1 MTELLIK
8 TAPQIAEKFKALTQ
22 EIYSGNEATRAFREA
37 VLVLVSLQQKRDTSR
52 LRAVIDKIRS
62 DIEAGGGLTAKQID
76 QLVRESRQ
84 RRKAAAA

>member
-1 MTELLIK
+1 MTELVIK
-8 TAPQIAEKFKALTQ
+8 TEPQVAEKFKAVTQ
-22 EIYSGNEATRAFREA
+22 EIYNGNEAMAFREA
-37 VLVLVSLQQKRDTSR
+37 VLVLVSLRQKRDTSR

>member
-8 TAPQIAEKFKALTQ
+8 TEPQIAEQFKALTQ
-22 EIYSGNEATRAFREA
+22 EIYSGNEARAFREA

-52 LRAVIDKIRS
+52 LRAAIDKIRS